1 MKKTRVFSAM
11 VLFLVAVLLSCTQ
24 KQTEF
29 KVAYEKYTLENGLKV
44 ILHEDRSDPLVAV
57 AVLYHVGSNR
67 EEVGK
72 TGFAHLFEHIMF
84 QESQHVGQDQ
94 FFKKIQEAG
103 GTLNGGTS
111 NDYTIYYEIIPNNA
125 LELALWLEAD
135 RLGFLLSTVTQ
146 EAFMNQQ
153 DVVKNEKRQRVDNQ
167 PYGHTSYV
175 INKNI
180 YPEGHPYNWQV
191 IGSMEDL
198 TNATL
203 EDVRNFYKKWYR
215 PNNATLVI
223 AGDFNV
229 EQTKEWVEKY
239 FGEIESGDQH
249 PHPSPWV
256 VTLDETKRVYHED
269 NFARSPELNMVF
281 PTVQQG
287 TDDAYALQFLGSL
300 MADGKKTP
308 LYKILVEEEKL
319 APSVSAYNSSQEIAG
334 VFRVRIRTFPGKN
347 LTDVEKA
354 IHQAFERF
362 ETEGFSDKDLDR
374 YKARLETQFYNG
386 IASVFTK
393 AYQLAYYN
401 EYFGSPGYISEDL
414 KRTLSVKKEDIM
426 RVYQK
431 YIKDKPSVLTS
442 FVPKGQTHLIAENS
456 IRYPVVEENLSATP
470 IEAKA
475 AVTALDIEKIPSS
488 FDRSIEPPKGPDP
501 EIRLPD
507 IWQDQ
512 LSNGIKI
519 AGIVHNELP
528 LVQFSLTLRGGMA
541 MDDPQKIGV
550 ANLISDLMMQGTA
563 NKTPIELEDAINELG
578 STIRMYTTKES
589 IVLQVNC
596 LSSKMDETYALV
608 EEILLEPRWDEKEF
622 HRLKEETLER
632 INRNKANPNVI
643 ATNVFNKLVF
653 GSENI
658 LAHDINGTEQSVQS
672 ITLDDLKKYYN
683 RYFSPSV
690 THISIVGA
698 IEQDRAVEMFNSL
711 ATKWAVKEVTFPEL
725 NFPEQSQ
732 KGQLYFVDMPGA
744 KQSVISIGYLAL
756 PFTHEDFYPC
766 EVMNYKL
773 GGSFNGILNL
783 ILREEKGYTYGA
795 RSGFSGTQ
803 YPGPFQASSSVQ
815 SAYTAESV
823 SIFKE
828 EMEKY
833 RQGLTEQD
841 LQFTKDALIKS
852 NALRF
857 ETLGALIG
865 LLNNINN
872 YDLAVD
878 YIKDQEL
885 IVKSMTAE
893 RHKELAQKYIDPQ
906 RMVYLVV
913 GDAKTQ
919 LPALKKSGLGPV
931 ILLDSEG
938 KVLN

>member
-1 MKKTRVFSAM
+1 MKK
-11 VLFLVAVLLSCTQ
+11 VLFFNGLVLLLVTGLLSCTQ
-24 KQTEF
+24 KQTDL
-29 KVAYEKYTLENGLKV
+29 KVNFEKYTLDNGLEV
-44 ILHEDRSDPLVAV
+44 ILHEDRSDPIAAV

-111 NDYTIYYEIIPNNA
+111 NDFTIYFEIIPNNA

-203 EDVRNFYKKWYR
+203 DDVRDFYKKWYR
-215 PNNATLVI
+215 PNNATLVV
-223 AGDFNV
+223 AGDFDV
-229 EQTKEWVEKY
+229 KQTKEWIEKY
-239 FGEIESGDQH
+239 FAEIESAGQQPD
-249 PHPSPWV
+249 PRPWV

-287 TDDAYALQFLGSL
+287 TNDAYALQFLGL
-300 MADGKKTP
+300 LLADGKKTP

-319 APSVSAYNSSQEIAG
+319 APSVSAFNSSQQVAG
-334 VFRVRIRTFPGKN
+334 VFRVRIRAFPGKN

-354 IHQAFERF
+354 IHQAFQRF
-362 ETEGFSDKDLDR
+362 EEEGFSDKDLDR
-374 YKARLETQFYNG
+374 YKARMETQFYNG

-401 EYFGSPGYISEDL
+401 EFYGSPGYIHDDL
-414 KRTLSVKKEDIM
+414 QRTLAVSKEDVL
-426 RVYQK
+426 RVYRK
-431 YIKDKPSVLTS
+431 YIKDKLYVLTS
-442 FVPKGQTHLIAENS
+442 FVPRGQTQLVAGNS
-456 IRYPVVEENLSATP
+456 ILYPVVEEDL
-470 IEAKA
+470 A
-475 AVTALDIEKIPSS
+475 AAPEVVKTEVAAREIEKIPTS
-488 FDRSIEPPKGPDP
+488 FDRSIEPPRGPDP
-501 EIRLPD
+501 EIHLPT

-519 AGIVHNELP
+519 AGIVHDELP
-528 LVQFSLTLRGGMA
+528 LVQFSLTLRGGMVL
-541 MDDPQKIGV
+541 DDPQKIGV

-563 NKTPIELEDAINELG
+563 TKTPIELEDAINELG

-596 LSSKMDETYALV
+596 LASKIDETYALV
-608 EEILLEPRWDEKEF
+608 AEILLEPRWDEKEF
-622 HRLKEETLER
+622 NRLKDEIIER

-643 ATNVFNKLVF
+643 ASNVFNKLIY

-658 LAHDINGTEQSVQS
+658 LAYDINGNTQSVQA
-672 ITLDDLKKYYN
+672 ITLDDLKEYYN
-683 RYFSPSV
+683 QNFSPSV
-690 THISIVGA
+690 TLISIVGA
-698 IEQDRAVEMFNSL
+698 IGQNRAVAMFKSL
-711 ATKWAVKEVTFPEL
+711 EINWVQKQVTFPEL
-725 NFPEQSQ
+725 KFPESPQ
-732 KGQLYFVDMPGA
+732 KRQLYFVDMPDA
-744 KQSVISIGYLAL
+744 KQSVIHIGYLGL
-756 PFTHEDFYPC
+756 PYTHEDFYPC
-766 EVMNYKL
+766 YVMNYKL
-773 GGSFNGILNL
+773 GGSFSGTLNL

-795 RSGFSGTQ
+795 RSGFNGTM
-803 YPGPFQASSSVQ
+803 YPGAFLASSSVQ

-823 SIFKE
+823 TIFKE

-833 RQGLTEQD
+833 RNGLTGED
-841 LQFTKDALIKS
+841 LQFTQDALIKS
-852 NALRF
+852 NTLRF
-857 ETLGALIG
+857 ETLGALLG
-865 LLNNINN
+865 LLNNINT

-878 YIKDQEL
+878 YIKEQER
-885 IVKSMTAE
+885 IVKEMTID
-893 RHKELAQKYIDPQ
+893 RHRELAQRYIDPQ
-906 RMVYLVV
+906 RMVYLIV
-913 GDAKTQ
+913 GDARTQ
-919 LPALKKSGLGPV
+919 LPVLKKLGLDRV
-931 ILLDSEG
+931 ISLDSEG
-938 KVLN
+938 KSLN

>member
-1 MKKTRVFSAM
+1 MKKARFFNGL
-11 VLFLVAVLLSCTQ
+11 VLLLVTALLSCMQ
-24 KQTEF
+24 RQTDF
-29 KVAYEKYTLENGLKV
+29 KVNFEKYTLDNGLEV
-44 ILHEDRSDPLVAV
+44 ILHEDRSDPIAAV

-111 NDYTIYYEIIPNNA
+111 NDFTIYFEIIPKNA

-198 TNATL
+198 TNANL
-203 EDVRNFYKKWYR
+203 EDVRDFYKKWYR
-215 PNNATLVI
+215 PNNATLVV
-223 AGDFNV
+223 AGDFDVN
-229 EQTKEWVEKY
+229 QTKEWVEKY
-239 FGEIESGDQH
+239 FAEIESVGQQPD
-249 PHPSPWV
+249 PSPWV

-287 TDDAYALQFLGSL
+287 IDDAYALQFLGSL

-308 LYKILVEEEKL
+308 LYKVLVEEEKL
-319 APSVSAYNSSQEIAG
+319 APSVSAYNGSQEVAG
-334 VFRVRIRTFPGKN
+334 VFRVRIRAFPGKN
-347 LTDVEKA
+347 LTEVEKA
-354 IHQAFERF
+354 IHQAFQRF
-362 ETEGFSDKDLDR
+362 EEEGFNENDLDR
-374 YKARLETQFYNG
+374 YKARRETQFYNG

-401 EYFGSPGYISEDL
+401 EYYDSPGYISDDL
-414 KRTLSVKKEDIM
+414 QRTLAVTKEDVM
-426 RVYQK
+426 RVYYK
-431 YIKDKPSVLTS
+431 YIKDKPYVLTS
-442 FVPKGQTHLIAENS
+442 FVPRGQTQLVAENS
-456 IRYPVVEENLSATP
+456 TLYPVVEEDL
-470 IEAKA
+470 A
-475 AVTALDIEKIPSS
+475 AEEVKTDVAALEIEKIPTS

-501 EIRLPD
+501 EIHLPT

-519 AGIVHNELP
+519 AGIVHDELP
-528 LVQFSLTLRGGMA
+528 LVQFSLTMRGGMLL
-541 MDDPQKIGV
+541 DNPQKIGV

-596 LSSKMDETYALV
+596 LASKIDETYALV

-622 HRLKEETLER
+622 NRLKDETIES
-632 INRNKANPNVI
+632 INRNKANPSVI
-643 ATNVFNKLVF
+643 ASNVFNKLIY
-653 GSENI
+653 GTENI
-658 LAHDINGTEQSVQS
+658 LANNINGTAQSVQE
-672 ITLDDLKKYYN
+672 ITLDDLKAYYTQ
-683 RYFSPSV
+683 YFSPSV

-698 IEQDRAVEMFNSL
+698 IEQNQAVEMFKSL
-711 ATKWAVKEVTFPEL
+711 GSKWNQIEVTFPEL
-725 NFPEQSQ
+725 NFPENPE
-732 KGQLYFVDMPGA
+732 KRQLYFVDMPDA
-744 KQSVISIGYLAL
+744 KQSVIHIGYLGL
-756 PFTHEDFYPC
+756 PYTHEDFYPC
-766 EVMNYKL
+766 YVMNYKL
-773 GGSFNGILNL
+773 GGSFSGTLNL

-795 RSGFSGTQ
+795 RSGFNGSM
-803 YPGPFQASSSVQ
+803 YPGTFLASSSVQ

-823 SIFKE
+823 TIFKE

-833 RQGLTEQD
+833 RNGLTEED

-857 ETLGALIG
+857 ETLGALLG
-865 LLNNINN
+865 LLNNINT
-872 YDLAVD
+872 YDLALD

-885 IVKSMTAE
+885 IVKDMTAE

-906 RMVYLVV
+906 RMVYLIV
-913 GDAKTQ
+913 GDARTQ
-919 LPALKKSGLGPV
+919 LPTLKKLGLSRV
-931 ILLDSEG
+931 ISLDSEG
-938 KVLN
+938 RLLN